1 MGLAL
6 IVEKEKRVYGPW
18 QTLIQAEFLI
28 LHYLR
33 LFKRTII
40 MPNSTMLMTTLTLH
54 GTQTHSKST
63 PPDNAFYDDDFAVDG
78 EGYDSSDDTR
88 NLVQPYNN
96 NNSIHHPEVNL
107 KNVLNGIF
115 AIVTGRSK
123 LPSFISNQQLL
134 LPTSN
139 VSFLGSAKNG
149 DTFLNSS
156 VYIPSAPPLLEPS
169 GSSGVNYGIY
179 KDVLEA
185 EPPNWLPDSS
195 TAACMQCTAPFTALV
210 EDIIVGFVEDFSA
223 EHVPRGGVCYLLI

>member
-1 MGLAL
+1 M
-6 IVEKEKRVYGPW
+6 
-18 QTLIQAEFLI
+18 
-28 LHYLR
+28 
-33 LFKRTII
+33 
-40 MPNSTMLMTTLTLH
+40 
-54 GTQTHSKST
+54 
-63 PPDNAFYDDDFAVDG
+63 FYDDDFAVDG

-88 NLVQPYNN
+88 NSVQPYSN
-96 NNSIHHPEVNL
+96 NNSMHHPEVNL

-115 AIVTGRSK
+115 SIVTGRSK

-156 VYIPSAPPLLEPS
+156 VYIPSASPLLEPS

-185 EPPNWLPDSS
+185 EPPDWLPDSS
-195 TAACMQCTAPFTALV
+195 TTACMQLHCSFHCTYLWKTLLSVLWRIFLQSMYQREV
-210 EDIIVGFVEDFSA
+210 FVT
-223 EHVPRGGVCYLLI
+223 C

>member
-1 MGLAL
+1 M
-6 IVEKEKRVYGPW
+6 
-18 QTLIQAEFLI
+18 
-28 LHYLR
+28 
-33 LFKRTII
+33 
-40 MPNSTMLMTTLTLH
+40 
-54 GTQTHSKST
+54 
-63 PPDNAFYDDDFAVDG
+63 
-78 EGYDSSDDTR
+78 
-88 NLVQPYNN
+88 
-96 NNSIHHPEVNL
+96 HHPKVNL

-115 AIVTGRSK
+115 GIVTGRSK

-156 VYIPSAPPLLEPS
+156 VFIPSDPPLLEPS

-195 TAACMQCTAPFTALV
+195 TTACMQCTAPFTALTCGRHHCRFCG
-210 EDIIVGFVEDFSA
+210 GFFCRACTMGRCLLPVNLRRGIPKGSVMPAMIGLIHYRVFLLTASA
-223 EHVPRGGVCYLLI
+223 MPCK